1 MISAP
6 SEMRCSEMPAS
17 FMSTKVI
24 ASTSGMATA
33 TTIPGRQPSAR
44 KLTAS
49 TMAIASI
56 RLLVNSPTASCTTW
70 GWSAT
75 RCMSMPTGSSRESSA
90 TLSLT
95 LWPSASTSPPVV
107 MATASPIAGWPL

>member
-17 FMSTKVI
+17 FMTTKVI
-24 ASTSGMATA
+24 ASTSGMAMA
-33 TTIPGRQPSAR
+33 TTMPGRQPSAR

-49 TMAIASI
+49 TMAMASI
-56 RLLVNSPTASCTTW
+56 RLLVNSPTASFTTC

-75 RCMSMPTGSSRESSA
+75 RCTSTPTGRSRVTCA
-90 TLSLT
+90 ARSLMF
-95 LWPSASTSPPVV
+95 LPSASTSPPVV
-107 MATASPIAGWPL
+107 MATARPIAGSPL

>member
-6 SEMRCSEMPAS
+6 SEMRCSEMPVS
-17 FMSTKVI
+17 FMTTKVI

-33 TTIPGRQPSAR
+33 TTMPGRQPSAR

-56 RLLVNSPTASCTTW
+56 RLLVNSPTASCDDVRLV
-70 GWSAT
+70 GDEVQVDAD
-75 RCMSMPTGSSRESSA
+75 RQVARQLGD
-90 TLSLT
+90 
-95 LWPSASTSPPVV
+95 
-107 MATASPIAGWPL
+107 PLP